1 MTSTCGGKKGKYFL
15 KKGLMLWPV
24 LENKIGQLIQ
34 AQQIELNLNVF

>member
-1 MTSTCGGKKGKYFL
+1 MTSTCGKKK